1 MKQSTGEQL
10 LYLIHERI
18 GDSIDA
24 VSANHLIQQLCE
36 RKAIT
41 AGEAAIM
48 RAAVSPQALSLP
60 VTAQMKDA
68 QRARILKSMLMEV
81 AHKSQPTQS

>member
-24 VSANHLIQQLCE
+24 VSANHLIQQLSE

-48 RAAVSPQALSLP
+48 QGGDLAAG
-60 VTAQMKDA
+60 AQSAGNGADERCSA
-68 QRARILKSMLMEV
+68 G
-81 AHKSQPTQS
+81 